1 MDVKIKTPDIVFN
14 YCARAIIQQDQKTL
28 IMCVDDADYYHLPG
42 GHVAIGETSQAAVL
56 REVQEET
63 GLSIEIEK
71 LVMVHEEFYE
81 KKGRA
86 NHSVIFYY
94 LAKPKQKVSTADSVR
109 WEQNGEKTLK
119 IELRWVTNAELANL
133 DLRPALLKNLILNN
147 QLNTL
152 QHYID

>member
-1 MDVKIKTPDIVFN
+1 MDVKIKTPDMIFN

-42 GHVAIGETSQAAVL
+42 GHVMIGETSQAAVL

-94 LAKPKQKVSTADSVR
+94 LAKPKQKVSITDSVR
-109 WEQNGEKTLK
+109 MEQDGVKIHKNELK
-119 IELRWVTNAELANL
+119 WVTNEALTRL
-133 DLRPALLKNLILNN
+133 DLRPTCLKDLILTN

-152 QHYID
+152 QHCID

>member
-1 MDVKIKTPDIVFN
+1 MDIKIKTETMRFN

-28 IMCVDDADYYHLPG
+28 VMRVDDADYYHLPG

-63 GLSIEIEK
+63 GLVVDIKK
-71 LVMVHEEFYE
+71 LVVIHEQFYD

-94 LAKPKQKVSTADSVR
+94 LVKPKQKVSTENYVR
-109 WEQNGEKTLK
+109 LEQDGKKTLK
-119 IELRWVTNAELANL
+119 NELRWVTNDELVDI
-133 DLRPALLKNLILNN
+133 DLRPTRLKNLILTN
-147 QLNTL
+147 QLNIL
-152 QHYID
+152 QHYVN

>member
-1 MDVKIKTPDIVFN
+1 MDIKIKTETMHFN

-28 IMCVDDADYYHLPG
+28 VMRVDDADYYHLPG
-42 GHVAIGETSQAAVL
+42 GHVTIGETSQAAVL

-63 GLSIEIEK
+63 GLVVDIKK
-71 LVMVHEEFYE
+71 LVVIHEQFYD

-94 LAKPKQKVSTADSVR
+94 LVKPKQKVSTENYVR
-109 WEQNGEKTLK
+109 LEQDGKKTN
-119 IELRWVTNAELANL
+119 ELRWVTNAELVDI
-133 DLRPALLKNLILNN
+133 DLRPTRLKNLILTN

-152 QHYID
+152 QHYVN